1 MPLYKN
7 LTGKRFGHLTVLNDT
22 EKRQNGYR
30 MWRCI
35 CDCGREII
43 VSTKKLQRGTVTDC
57 GCIPKKTARNGSIA
71 EDLEG
76 RQFGYLT
83 VLYRTEN
90 RKGRVQWVC
99 RCRCGREKTVSA
111 HDLKSGTVQSCGCKV
126 REGSHNKVNLVG
138 KRFGRLTVLYETEKR
153 DKRGSVYWRCLCDCG
168 NQTEATES
176 ALVGG
181 TCRSCGCL
189 QKENQKKIAQY
200 LHRVDGTC
208 VEWLEKRK
216 FRKDNT
222 SGFRGVY
229 KMKNGR
235 YRVDIGFKRDRF
247 YLGTYTELQE
257 AIDARLEAEKKIHN
271 GFLEAY
277 KEWGKRASEDPE
289 WKKDNPF
296 IFEVKKRD
304 GNIIIIRN

>member
-1 MPLYKN
+1 MPVYKN
-7 LTGKRFGHLTVLNDT
+7 LVGKHFGHLTVLDST
-22 EKRQNGYR
+22 EQRQSGYR

-43 VSTKKLQRGTVTDC
+43 VSTKKLQSGTVTDC
-57 GCIPKKTARNGSIA
+57 GCIPKKTARNGPIA
-71 EDLEG
+71 EELEG

-83 VLYRTEN
+83 VLYRAEN
-90 RKGRVQWVC
+90 WKGRVRWVC
-99 RCRCGREKTVSA
+99 RCRCGREKSVLA
-111 HDLKSGTVQSCGCKV
+111 RNLKSGRVQSCGCKRKV
-126 REGSHNKVNLVG
+126 EPHNKVNLEG
-138 KRFGRLTVLYETEKR
+138 KRFGRLTVLYETGKR
-153 DKRGSVYWRCLCDCG
+153 DKKGSVYWHCICDCG
-168 NQTEATES
+168 NETETAES

-189 QKENQKKIAQY
+189 RKENQQKIVQQ

-216 FRKDNT
+216 SRKDNT

-229 KMKNGR
+229 RMKNGR

-247 YLGTYTELQE
+247 YLGTYAELQE
-257 AIDARLEAEKKIHN
+257 AIDVRMEAEKKIHS

-277 KEWGKRASEDPE
+277 KEWEERAAEDPGWE
-289 WKKDNPF
+289 KGNPF
-296 IFEVKKRD
+296 IFEVEKRD
-304 GNIIIIRN
+304 GNIVIIKN